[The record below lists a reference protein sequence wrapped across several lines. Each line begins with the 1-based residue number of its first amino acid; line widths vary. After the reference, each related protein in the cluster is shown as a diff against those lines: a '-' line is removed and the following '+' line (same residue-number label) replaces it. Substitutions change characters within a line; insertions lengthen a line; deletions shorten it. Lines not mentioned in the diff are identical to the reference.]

1 MLAGLFFNLSKFL
14 DPVKAAVSKQQVFY
28 GVVGDNITLVAH
40 VNITGNPVP
49 GSVWMF
55 NGSIVTRGDTSVS
68 GQLTITNIT
77 TGDDGNYSN
86 TLSNML
92 NNGST
97 PSLSNT
103 IRLQVLSKLLRITII
118 VLFNINI
125 WWYVRQC

>member
-1 MLAGLFFNLSKFL
+1 MLAGLFFNFSKFL

-28 GVVGDNITLVAH
+28 GVVGDDITLVAH

-55 NGSIVTRGDTSVS
+55 NGSIVTRGNTSVS

-118 VLFNINI
+118 VLF
-125 WWYVRQC
+125 YY

>member
-1 MLAGLFFNLSKFL
+1 MLAGLFFNFSKFL
-14 DPVKAAVSKQQVFY
+14 DPVKAAVSMQQVFY

-125 WWYVRQC
+125 WWYV

>member
-1 MLAGLFFNLSKFL
+1 MLAGLFFNFSKFL
-14 DPVKAAVSKQQVFY
+14 DPVKAAVSKQQMFY

-68 GQLTITNIT
+68 GQLTIINIT

-118 VLFNINI
+118 VLF
-125 WWYVRQC
+125 YY